1 MASKSWRSHA
11 SAKLWAASDSAL
23 EAPTAIPTANAPTE
37 RTTSG
42 TARLMSLRCRESG
55 RNAASQDCLRRAE
68 RPSGSVA
75 RPASAGVG
83 GRSLIAVENSDR
95 KRLVSLIDI
104 GIAVF
109 ALAMAAVGWE
119 RGLVRSALPL
129 AGFVGGVFAGA
140 RLAPLLLEGGA
151 ESPYAPAVAAGG
163 GILLGVFLAIALE
176 GAGQRLSVRLA
187 ERPATRRI
195 DSAGGAVLFLGL
207 ALAAAWVFGAVA
219 LNLPGQNA
227 REIREAV
234 QRSSIL
240 VALNDVAPPSG
251 AFLNALRRIDP
262 TRSVKGPEADVG
274 PPDSALAR
282 DPEVVAA
289 SRSVVRVT
297 GSACGLGIEGSG
309 WIAGPGIV
317 VTNAHVVAG
326 QDDTQVTTTD
336 GRTLDAGA
344 LHYEPQERPRSA
356 RRARPRGHASRPGRD
371 SRARAPRR
379 SLSAIPRAGRSR
391 SRPRAWGGRA
401 PSRARIPMAA
411 ARSSAG

>member
-1 MASKSWRSHA
+1 
-11 SAKLWAASDSAL
+11 
-23 EAPTAIPTANAPTE
+23 
-37 RTTSG
+37 
-42 TARLMSLRCRESG
+42 
-55 RNAASQDCLRRAE
+55 
-68 RPSGSVA
+68 
-75 RPASAGVG
+75 
-83 GRSLIAVENSDR
+83 
-95 KRLVSLIDI
+95 VSLIDI

-163 GILLGVFLAIALE
+163 GILLGVFLAVALE
-176 GAGQRLSVRLA
+176 GAGQRLSARLA
-187 ERPATRRI
+187 ERPATRRV
-195 DSAGGAVLFLGL
+195 DSAGGAMLFLGL

-227 REIREAV
+227 REVREAV

-262 TRSVKGPEADVG
+262 TRSVRGPEADVG
-274 PPDSALAR
+274 RPDPALAR

-309 WIAGPGIV
+309 WVAGPGIV

-344 LHYEPQERPRSA
+344 LHYEPKNDLAVLGVPSLQGTPLDLVDKPRKGTASATVGYPEGGPLTLSPARLGRTGTVESQDSYGRGPIERRMTPF
-356 RRARPRGHASRPGRD
+356 RGEVRNGNSGGAVIDGNGDVLATVFASSVSSG
-371 SRARAPRR
+371 
-379 SLSAIPRAGRSR
+379 
-391 SRPRAWGGRA
+391 A
-401 PSRARIPMAA
+401 PSGLGVPNDVVAEALSGPLDGAPTGPCAA
-411 ARSSAG
+411 

>member
-1 MASKSWRSHA
+1 
-11 SAKLWAASDSAL
+11 
-23 EAPTAIPTANAPTE
+23 
-37 RTTSG
+37 
-42 TARLMSLRCRESG
+42 
-55 RNAASQDCLRRAE
+55 
-68 RPSGSVA
+68 
-75 RPASAGVG
+75 
-83 GRSLIAVENSDR
+83 
-95 KRLVSLIDI
+95 VSLIDI

-109 ALAMAAVGWE
+109 ALAMAAIGWE

-140 RLAPLLLEGGA
+140 RLGPLLLEGGA
-151 ESPYAPAVAAGG
+151 KSPYAPAVAAGG

-176 GAGQRLSVRLA
+176 GVGQRLSERLA
-187 ERPATRRI
+187 ERPATRRV

-251 AFLNALRRIDP
+251 TFLNALRRIDP
-262 TRSVKGPEADVG
+262 TRSVKGPQADVG
-274 PPDSALAR
+274 PPDPALAR

-309 WIAGPGIV
+309 WIAGPGVV

-326 QDDTQVTTTD
+326 EDDTRVTAP
-336 GRTLDAGA
+336 GGQPLDAEV
-344 LHYEPQERPRSA
+344 LHYEPKNDLAVLGVPGLGGEPLELEGKPRKGTASVAAGYPEGGPLTLSPARLGRTGTVESQDSYGRGPIERRMTPF
-356 RRARPRGHASRPGRD
+356 RGVVRHGNSGGAVIDGEGNVLATVFASSVSSGP
-371 SRARAPRR
+371 
-379 SLSAIPRAGRSR
+379 
-391 SRPRAWGGRA
+391 
-401 PSRARIPMAA
+401 PSGLGVPNDLVAA
-411 ARSSAG
+411 ALTGPLDGASTGPCAA

>member
-1 MASKSWRSHA
+1 
-11 SAKLWAASDSAL
+11 
-23 EAPTAIPTANAPTE
+23 
-37 RTTSG
+37 
-42 TARLMSLRCRESG
+42 
-55 RNAASQDCLRRAE
+55 
-68 RPSGSVA
+68 
-75 RPASAGVG
+75 
-83 GRSLIAVENSDR
+83 
-95 KRLVSLIDI
+95 VSLIDI

-163 GILLGVFLAIALE
+163 GILLGVFLAVALE
-176 GAGQRLSVRLA
+176 GAGQRLSARLA
-187 ERPATRRI
+187 ERPATRRV
-195 DSAGGAVLFLGL
+195 DSAGGAMLFLGL

-227 REIREAV
+227 REVREAV

-262 TRSVKGPEADVG
+262 TRSVRGPEADVG
-274 PPDSALAR
+274 RPDPALAR

-309 WIAGPGIV
+309 WVAGPGIV

-344 LHYEPQERPRSA
+344 LHYEPKNDLAVLGVPSLQGTPLDLVDKPRKGTASATVGYPEGGPLTLSPARLGRTGTVESQDSYGRGPIERRMTPF
-356 RRARPRGHASRPGRD
+356 RGEVRNGNSGGAVIDGNGDVLATVFASSVSSG
-371 SRARAPRR
+371 
-379 SLSAIPRAGRSR
+379 
-391 SRPRAWGGRA
+391 A
-401 PSRARIPMAA
+401 PSGLGVPNDIVAEALSGPLDGAPTGPCAA
-411 ARSSAG
+411 

>member
-1 MASKSWRSHA
+1 M
-11 SAKLWAASDSAL
+11 
-23 EAPTAIPTANAPTE
+23 
-37 RTTSG
+37 
-42 TARLMSLRCRESG
+42 
-55 RNAASQDCLRRAE
+55 
-68 RPSGSVA
+68 
-75 RPASAGVG
+75 
-83 GRSLIAVENSDR
+83 
-95 KRLVSLIDI
+95 SLIDI

-109 ALAMAAVGWE
+109 ALAMAAIGWE

-140 RLAPLLLEGGA
+140 RLAPLLLEDGA

-163 GILLGVFLAIALE
+163 GILLGLFLAIALE
-176 GAGQRLSVRLA
+176 GVGQRLSERLA
-187 ERPATRRI
+187 ERAVSRRV

-240 VALNDVAPPSG
+240 VALNEIAPPSG

-262 TRSVKGPEADVG
+262 SRAVKGPEADVG
-274 PPDSALAR
+274 PPDPKLAR
-282 DPEVVAA
+282 DPDVDAA

-317 VTNAHVVAG
+317 VTNAHVIAG
-326 QDDTQVTTTD
+326 QEDTQVTTP
-336 GRTLDAGA
+336 GGESLDASA
-344 LHYEPQERPRSA
+344 LHYEPRNDLAVLEAPGLEGAPLDLVAKPRKGTAAVAAGYPEGGPLTLSPARLGRTGTVESQDSYGRGPVERRMTPF
-356 RRARPRGHASRPGRD
+356 RGEVRNGNSGGPVIDGNGDVVATVFAASVSSGP
-371 SRARAPRR
+371 
-379 SLSAIPRAGRSR
+379 
-391 SRPRAWGGRA
+391 
-401 PSRARIPMAA
+401 PSGLGVPNDVVEDALEGPLDGASTGPCAA
-411 ARSSAG
+411 

>member
-1 MASKSWRSHA
+1 M
-11 SAKLWAASDSAL
+11 
-23 EAPTAIPTANAPTE
+23 
-37 RTTSG
+37 
-42 TARLMSLRCRESG
+42 
-55 RNAASQDCLRRAE
+55 
-68 RPSGSVA
+68 
-75 RPASAGVG
+75 
-83 GRSLIAVENSDR
+83 
-95 KRLVSLIDI
+95 SLIDI
-104 GIAVF
+104 GIVVF

-129 AGFVGGVFAGA
+129 AGFVVGVFAGA

-274 PPDSALAR
+274 PPDPALAR
-282 DPEVVAA
+282 DAEVVAA

-344 LHYEPQERPRSA
+344 LHYEPRNDLAVLGVPGLGGTPLDLGRKAAQGHRVGRCRLS
-356 RRARPRGHASRPGRD
+356 RGRAAHAH
-371 SRARAPRR
+371 ARAPGENGHRR
-379 SLSAIPRAGRSR
+379 EPGFLWPR
-391 SRPRAWGGRA
+391 PDRA
-401 PSRARIPMAA
+401 PDDAVSRRGAKRQL
-411 ARSSAG
+411 RRGRH